1 METEAKTSCTTV
13 ENVTRASS
21 DELLRKFAELDADPP
36 VRSSR
41 PSVRLPIVRRNRSR
55 RVMSGLA
62 ARDLATG
69 GAETP
74 STRRRRSGGLAEWK
88 ALLPP
93 TASSRR
99 SASLLRRMG
108 IGRSEIGPGD
118 AVGLKLLL
126 AALEKTWCKTMEGAS
141 KMFVEK
147 HCNKHVR
154 LISDIV

>member
-1 METEAKTSCTTV
+1 METEAKASSATV
-13 ENVTRASS
+13 EHVTRASS
-21 DELLRKFAELDADPP
+21 DELLSKFAELDDDPP
-36 VRSSR
+36 ARSSR
-41 PSVRLPIVRRNRSR
+41 TSARLPIVRRKRSR
-55 RVMSGLA
+55 RGMSGLA

-99 SASLLRRMG
+99 SKSQFRRMG

-118 AVGLKLLL
+118 AVGIKLLL
-126 AALEKTWCKTMEGAS
+126 AALEKTWRKTMEGAS

-154 LISDIV
+154 LISDMV